1 MGLFINIFTMTK
13 VPLGVS
19 GQPAN
24 YNVEN
29 IDQTTISNELS
40 LLSLGDFEP
49 LNIKIDTVT
58 LMQELGHFKDDWQD
72 YLPRTD
78 RPNNRKGLTLTT
90 LPGWTHKNAP
100 SLAEASYAAK
110 RRLSELEFNHKTE
123 VYDACRSLEPLFA
136 VFPELGRTFFI
147 KSDIGGYFVP
157 HRDHPA
163 IPRDVFRLVMF
174 ANNCGPLDYDWL
186 MNDRKLQ
193 IEQGR
198 VYYVNTRKTH
208 RTISWV
214 NDSIHLILNVSMTS
228 ENVAKVI
235 ANLQHT
241 H

>member
-1 MGLFINIFTMTK
+1 MTQ
-13 VPLGVS
+13 VPPGIS
-19 GQPAN
+19 GRPAY
-24 YNVEN
+24 YNPNLV
-29 IDQTTISNELS
+29 DQETLANELS
-40 LLSLGDFEP
+40 LLAIGDFEP
-49 LNIKIDTVT
+49 LNIKINTGS
-58 LMQELGHFKDDWQD
+58 LMHEISQFREDWQD

-90 LPGWTHKNAP
+90 LPGRTHKDAP

-110 RRLSELEFNHKTE
+110 RKLSELEFNHKTD
-123 VYDACRSLEPLFA
+123 VYHACRSLHSLFDL
-136 VFPELGRTFFI
+136 FPELGRTFFV
-147 KSDIGGYFVP
+147 KSNVGGYFVP

-174 ANNCGPLDYDWL
+174 TNNCGPLDYDWL
-186 MNDRKLQ
+186 MDDRKLQ
-193 IEQGR
+193 IEPGR

-214 NDSIHLILNVSMTS
+214 DDSVHLILNVPMTS